1 MGAAPEPI
9 HAHAIDNL
17 RFIRE
22 AMSKATQFT
31 AVPGWGG
38 VLMGV
43 SAIITAIVSGPPDD
57 SLRWVLIWFAD
68 AAVASTIALVG
79 MTLKARRIGTPL
91 SSAAPAYRFA
101 LGYVPPLVAGMVLTP
116 VFATMGLMARL
127 PGCWL
132 LLYGTAA
139 ATGGA
144 FAVRIVPLLGIC
156 FMVLGTIAFAAP
168 AAWGHWFMAAGFGG
182 LHIGFGLV
190 KERKYG
196 G

>member
-43 SAIITAIVSGPPDD
+43 SAIVAAIVSGPPDD

-144 FAVRIVPLLGIC
+144 FAVRIVPILGIC

-182 LHIGFGLV
+182 LHIIFGLV
-190 KERKYG
+190 IARRYG

>member
-1 MGAAPEPI
+1 MSAQPEPI
-9 HAHAIDNL
+9 HAHAMENI
-17 RFIRE
+17 RFIRD
-22 AMSKATQFT
+22 AMSRATEFT

-43 SAIITAIVSGPPDD
+43 TAIVTAALSGPPDN

-68 AAVASTIALVG
+68 AAVAAAIALAA
-79 MTLKARRIGTPL
+79 MTIKARRIGAPL

-101 LGYVPPLVAGMVLTP
+101 LAYVPPLVAGMVLTP

-144 FAVRIVPLLGIC
+144 FSVRVVPLMGLC
-156 FMVLGTIAFAAP
+156 FMALGVIAFAAP
-168 AAWGHWFMAAGFGG
+168 ASWGHWLMAAGFGG

-190 KERKYG
+190 IARRYG